1 MPETKTTRHGVF
13 LKIFNYGVLLTGP
26 ANSGKSETAL
36 ELVRQGHCLIADDII
51 DFSSNNH
58 SEIVGQCPRL
68 LQDLIAIRDLGILN
82 LRVMFGDQAICRAH
96 KLDLIIELGAVGNK
110 NSGDNRILA
119 QPQNKQSLA
128 GIKIDSIRLNRDMR
142 RNLPL
147 MIETLLQNRA
157 LIEQGYNAQQDFIN
171 SQTKLCDTEN
181 P

>member
-1 MPETKTTRHGVF
+1 MPESKTTRHGVF
-13 LKIFNYGVLLTGP
+13 LRMFNYGVLLTGP
-26 ANSGKSETAL
+26 ANTGKSETAL

-51 DFSSNNH
+51 DFSINNH
-58 SEIVGQCPRL
+58 GEIVGRCPRL

-82 LRVMFGDQAICRAH
+82 LRVMYGDHAICPAH
-96 KLDLIIELGAVGNK
+96 KLDLIIELSAGGNK
-110 NSGDNRILA
+110 DSSDNQVLA
-119 QPQNKQSLA
+119 RPQNKQSLA

-147 MIETLLQNRA
+147 IIETLLQNRA